1 MSSWTYVHGT
11 IVASP
16 PGRTQHEK
24 RYILETVLDHL
35 PVVTG
40 SERDMEV
47 YVIQKRGHN
56 SSSFSDEFLERTNN
70 LRDRFGD
77 RSRKRGSLQ
86 MQDEYILV
94 VDAALRDRWFEE
106 TFKEFVK
113 WICRLSKRIIVDDV
127 NVKIKGFEK
136 EYVIDNPDPF
146 YNMSDFNNDNWC
158 DYLMWKYDRDEEG
171 NLLGGKPTNREKQ

>member
-11 IVASP
+11 IVVSP
-16 PGRTQHEK
+16 LGRTQHEK

-56 SSSFSDEFLERTNN
+56 CSSFSDEFLERTNN

-113 WICRLSKRIIVDDV
+113 WICRLSKRVIVYDV
-127 NVKIKGFEK
+127 NVKIWGFDK
-136 EYVIDNPDPF
+136 QYFINNPDQF
-146 YNMSDFNNDNWC
+146 SDMYEYKDNWC
-158 DYLMWKYDRDEEG
+158 NYLMWEYDRNEEG
-171 NLLGGKPTNREKQ
+171 SLLSGKPWKKR

>member
-11 IVASP
+11 IVVSP
-16 PGRTQHEK
+16 LGRTQHEK

-47 YVIQKRGHN
+47 YVIQKRGYN
-56 SSSFSDEFLERTNN
+56 SSSSSDEFFEGTNN
-70 LRDRFGD
+70 LRDSRGR
-77 RSRKRGSLQ
+77 RSYKRGWLHT
-86 MQDEYILV
+86 QDEYILV
-94 VDAALRDRWFEE
+94 VDDALRDREFEE